1 MAAPPI
7 DQKQLP
13 VSQNADSGSSQ
24 LSKQERPSHGSYEDH
39 PFNDRVTA
47 QYWQEVYEKAEYEG
61 RHRFDP
67 DYTWTAEEER
77 KLVRKLDF
85 RITLW
90 AWMMFVSLD
99 LNRKNINRAISDNML
114 KDLGMNT
121 NDFNYGQTIFLA
133 MFLFAE
139 LPSGLISKKLGADR
153 WIPTII
159 CAWSIVSASQCAIT
173 SKSQYFAIRALL
185 GLLMGGFIPDIV
197 LWLTYFF
204 KSNELPTRLA
214 WFWTAL
220 SFCNIVGSL
229 LAAGIL
235 QMRGLHGWG
244 GWQYLFLI
252 EGILTFVIGVFSF
265 VLMPAGA
272 TQTASWFRGKEGW
285 FSQHE
290 EYIMVNRILRDDPSK
305 GDMNNRTGVSLRLLW
320 KTITDWEQWPLYLI
334 GLVAYIPPAPPSTYL
349 SYILRQLGFS
359 TFQANMLLIP
369 SQFLFAVQLLVVT
382 WISKKLKERAIVSSL
397 SNFWIFPWL
406 VALVTLPA
414 SANPWVRYAL
424 LSGLLSYPYCHAIL
438 VGWNAANSNAV
449 RTRAVSAAFYN
460 MFVQAGNIIASNIY
474 RNDDQ
479 PLYRR
484 GNKILLGICSFNII
498 FFFLVKAFYL
508 WRNKVRDRQWNAMT
522 KEEQDDYIVSTKDEG
537 MKRLDFSHEE
547 AAFEKSVQDMGL
559 GPDKIETKD
568 KGSLHTLEPRLPKDS
583 AARASSNANDSLLVK
598 QLLAVME
605 KCFNQVT
612 SKLHTFN
619 AVLETSCGN
628 DRHLDLPSA

>member
-7 DQKQLP
+7 DQKQVP
-13 VSQNADSGSSQ
+13 VSHNVDSGSSQ
-24 LSKQERPSHGSYEDH
+24 LSKQERPSHGSYDNH
-39 PFNDRVTA
+39 PFSDRVTA
-47 QYWQEVYEKAEYEG
+47 QYWREVYDKAEYEG

-67 DYTWTAEEER
+67 NYTWTAEEER

-114 KDLGMNT
+114 RDLRMNT

-159 CAWSIVSASQCAIT
+159 CAWSLVSASQCALT
-173 SKSQYFAIRALL
+173 SKTQYFAIRALL

-235 QMRGLHGWG
+235 QMRGLRGWG

-272 TQTASWFRGKEGW
+272 TQTASWFRGKQGW
-285 FSQHE
+285 FSEHE

-305 GDMNNRTGVSLRLLW
+305 GDMNNRTGVSPRLLW

-334 GLVAYIPPAPPSTYL
+334 GLMAYIPPSPPTTYL
-349 SYILRQLGFS
+349 SYILRQLEFS

-369 SQFLFAVQLLVVT
+369 SQFLFAVQLLIVT
-382 WISKKLKERAIVSSL
+382 WISKKLKERAIVSTL

-414 SANPWVRYAL
+414 GANPWIRYAL

-484 GNKILLGICSFNII
+484 GNRILLGICSFNIFL
-498 FFFLVKAFYL
+498 FFFVKAFYL

-522 KEEQDDYIVSTKDEG
+522 KEEQDDYVVSTKDEG
-537 MKRLDFSHEE
+537 MKRLDFRFVH
-547 AAFEKSVQDMGL
+547 
-559 GPDKIETKD
+559 
-568 KGSLHTLEPRLPKDS
+568 
-583 AARASSNANDSLLVK
+583 
-598 QLLAVME
+598 
-605 KCFNQVT
+605 
-612 SKLHTFN
+612 
-619 AVLETSCGN
+619 
-628 DRHLDLPSA
+628 

>member
-13 VSQNADSGSSQ
+13 VSHNVDSGSSQ
-24 LSKQERPSHGSYEDH
+24 LSKQERPSHGSYDDH
-39 PFNDRVTA
+39 PFSDRVTA
-47 QYWQEVYEKAEYEG
+47 QYWREVYDRAEYEG

-67 DYTWTAEEER
+67 NYSWTAEEER

-159 CAWSIVSASQCAIT
+159 CAWSIVSASQCALT
-173 SKSQYFAIRALL
+173 SKSQYFAICALL

-229 LAAGIL
+229 MAAGIL

-272 TQTASWFRGKEGW
+272 TQTASWFRGKAGW
-285 FSQHE
+285 FSEHE

-305 GDMNNRTGVSLRLLW
+305 GDMNNRTGVSPRLLW

-334 GLVAYIPPAPPSTYL
+334 GLMAYIPPSPPTTYL

-414 SANPWVRYAL
+414 GSNPWVRYAL

-484 GNKILLGICSFNII
+484 GNKILLGICSFNILL
-498 FFFLVKAFYL
+498 FFFVKAFYL

-522 KEEQDDYIVSTKDEG
+522 KEEQDDYIISTKDEG
-537 MKRLDFSHEE
+537 MKRLDFRFVH
-547 AAFEKSVQDMGL
+547 
-559 GPDKIETKD
+559 
-568 KGSLHTLEPRLPKDS
+568 
-583 AARASSNANDSLLVK
+583 
-598 QLLAVME
+598 
-605 KCFNQVT
+605 
-612 SKLHTFN
+612 
-619 AVLETSCGN
+619 
-628 DRHLDLPSA
+628 